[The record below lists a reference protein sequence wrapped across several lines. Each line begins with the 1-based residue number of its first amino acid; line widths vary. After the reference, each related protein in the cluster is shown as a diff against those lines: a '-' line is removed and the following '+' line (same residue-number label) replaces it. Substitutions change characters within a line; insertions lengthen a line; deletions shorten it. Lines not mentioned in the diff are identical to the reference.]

1 MKVNLKNPGSSCL
14 SITRTYDN
22 RMTERVKTENSE
34 NVYCV
39 VGLLRAK
46 FCWGDSGLFFFSF
59 YFIEGAISAVVKYCR

>member
-34 NVYCV
+34 NVKCILCGGIV
-39 VGLLRAK
+39 AGEVLLGR
-46 FCWGDSGLFFFSF
+46 LFFFSF